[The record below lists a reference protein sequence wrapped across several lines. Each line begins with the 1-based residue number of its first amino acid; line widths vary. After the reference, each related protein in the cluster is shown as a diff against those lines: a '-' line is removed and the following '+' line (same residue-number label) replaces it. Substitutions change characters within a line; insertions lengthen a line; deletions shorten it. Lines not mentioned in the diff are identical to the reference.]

1 MNMTENANITDP
13 IICDRPL
20 VLFPPMPCLVKDPL
34 LIGIS
39 YSIIAIWAK
48 KNQILK
54 KKLRNRFES
63 IYISTNKEAE
73 RPDKF

>member
-1 MNMTENANITDP
+1 MTENANITDP

-39 YSIIAIWAK
+39 YSIIAIWA
-48 KNQILK
+48 
-54 KKLRNRFES
+54 
-63 IYISTNKEAE
+63 NKE
-73 RPDKF
+73 